1 MKRALLI
8 GCLFSIGV
16 AILEPFLLMKIQENG
31 LCSDFMTAGAFL
43 ALLLVIFSGGLLS
56 LFHRRFSLSPPEF
69 LLVFIMVSEAC
80 VIPSWGL
87 MGNLFPVI
95 AGLPY
100 FSSSTNGWMAA
111 FGERI
116 SPWLINRNFQSITYF
131 YEGLPAGMSAAYL
144 SWLKPLAAWFVP
156 VFAFSFLSI
165 CLAVIFRKQW
175 VEHERL
181 TFPLAIV
188 PLEICRKENPAQRLP
203 DIFHKKVMWFGFALS
218 FSLISLNGF
227 SRLFPGVGIVFARQI
242 SIFRG
247 TDVLT
252 FLISFPIISFAYFLN
267 LDIAFSLWFF
277 HLVSKI
283 QTGWFNITGFS
294 IPGHNE
300 IFSGSSAATSFQGGG
315 AMVVLFLYIIW
326 SGRKHLL
333 AVFRK
338 ALSREGLDD
347 SREILSYRSAF
358 FGAILSLVL
367 LACFLHYAGMPFLV
381 LLLFLFFVLVVFIG
395 LARIISQ
402 AGIGFARSQCIPPDF
417 SAYALPPGV
426 ITPSGYTGLGLQY
439 GWAADIRTTV
449 LASTANGL
457 KIQEEAKI
465 KPRLLFWAIIIS
477 LFLSYCFSA
486 WMTIK
491 MGYRYGA
498 LNASNYWF
506 YGSGMPGAIA
516 GFIKDKITNPPTA
529 GTIMPRLGFAGLGAA
544 FMYFLVIMRQK
555 FLWWPLHYIGF
566 PIADTWVMRFSWFS
580 IFIAWLIK
588 AFILRYG
595 GPAVYRRSIPFF
607 LGLFLGLIAA
617 VGVWTAVNIIM
628 GEPVNSILIGVP

>member
-8 GCLFSIGV
+8 GCLLSAGV
-16 AILEPFLLMKIQENG
+16 AILEPFLLMKVQGNG

-43 ALLLVIFSGGLLS
+43 ALLVVIFFGGLFS
-56 LFHRRFSLSPPEF
+56 LVHRRFSLSSPE
-69 LLVFIMVSEAC
+69 LLLIFIMVSEAC
-80 VIPSWGL
+80 VISSWGL

-95 AGLPY
+95 AGLSY
-100 FSSSTNGWMAA
+100 FSSPANGWMAT
-111 FGERI
+111 FGAKI
-116 SPWLINRNFQSITYF
+116 SPWLINQNFQSVTYF
-131 YEGLPAGMSAAYL
+131 YEGLPASMPASYL
-144 SWLKPLAAWFVP
+144 SWLKPLAVWFVP

-188 PLEICRKENPAQRLP
+188 PLEMCRKEKPAQRLP
-203 DIFHKKVMWFGFALS
+203 DIFQKKVMWSGFALS
-218 FSLISLNGF
+218 FILISLNGF
-227 SRLFPGVGIVFARQI
+227 TSLLPGMGIVFNWQI
-242 SIFRG
+242 PIFRG
-247 TDVLT
+247 TDVIT
-252 FLISFPIISFAYFLN
+252 FLISFPIIGFAYLLN

-277 HLVSKI
+277 HLVSKL
-283 QTGWFNITGFS
+283 QTGWFNIAGFS

-300 IFSGSSAATSFQGGG
+300 VFSGSSAATSFQGGG
-315 AMVVLFLYIIW
+315 AMIVLFLYVIW

-338 ALSREGLDD
+338 AIGREGLDD

-358 FGAILSLVL
+358 FGVIFSLVL

-381 LLLFLFFVLVVFIG
+381 LLLFLLFVLVVFIG

-417 SAYALPPGV
+417 TAYALPPGA
-426 ITPSGYTGLGLQY
+426 ITPFGYTGLGLQY
-439 GWAADIRTTV
+439 GWSADIRTTV
-449 LASTANGL
+449 LASTVNGL

-465 KPRLLFWAIIIS
+465 SRRLLFWAILIS
-477 LFLSYCFSA
+477 IFLAYSFSA

-491 MGYRYGA
+491 MGYQYGA
-498 LNASNYWF
+498 LNAPNNWF

-516 GFIKDKITNPPTA
+516 GFIKDKITNPPNA
-529 GTIMPRLGFAGLGAA
+529 EIILPRLGFAGLGAA
-544 FMYFLVIMRQK
+544 VMYFLVSMRQK

-566 PIADTWVMRFSWFS
+566 PIADTWVMRFAWFS

-588 AFILRYG
+588 SLILRYG

-617 VGVWTAVNIIM
+617 VGVWTAVNIIV